1 MTSRNMSDQNQAK
14 KEYKMKWKSEKSLK
28 KGVSPWLKL
37 EKGKWIRRSREKEE
51 EEQSLGVR
59 LVVREEFGKMFLRYS
74 SLSLYF
80 GSCSLSLS
88 LGKRWLYF
96 FRNIMMAVM
105 RDSGVGA
112 SYSNDVLTRVSL
124 WNDHFAPERCCF
136 LGQLSFLWGLDAIG
150 WV

>member
-1 MTSRNMSDQNQAK
+1 MTSRSKSDENKAK
-14 KEYKMKWKSEKSLK
+14 KEYKMKWKSEKSEK

-37 EKGKWIRRSREKEE
+37 EKRSWIRRSREKEE
-51 EEQSLGVR
+51 EEQCLGVR
-59 LVVREEFGKMFLRYS
+59 LVVREEIGKMFLWYS
-74 SLSLYF
+74 SLSR
-80 GSCSLSLS
+80 S

-112 SYSNDVLTRVSL
+112 SYSNYLMTRVSL
-124 WNDHFAPERCCF
+124 WNYHFAPDRCCF
-136 LGQLSFLWGLDAIG
+136 LGQLSLFLSFSLSLLWGLDAIG